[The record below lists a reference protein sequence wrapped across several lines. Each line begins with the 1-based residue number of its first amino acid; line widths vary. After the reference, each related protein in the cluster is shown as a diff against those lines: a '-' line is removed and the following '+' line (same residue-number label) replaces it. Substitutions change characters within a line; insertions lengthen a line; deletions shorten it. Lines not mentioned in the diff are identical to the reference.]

1 MDVKRK
7 RLILKYIYASVII
20 LFFSIPSAMYGVF
33 SSIFPEPKSLLNAFK
48 VKVVPLPTWEV
59 ISSILYIIASFTLD
73 LVLIPYLFRDVGI
86 NNYISAVVYMLPMF
100 LIMLVATLQSI
111 YINIWAACTN
121 LYAAATG
128 HELGGGV
135 IVPPA
140 SPQNE
145 LAWQWFGTG
154 VFEVYYA
161 LLIFY
166 TIPVA
171 FAVWFALAYVTLLWS
186 RRYMAKKTVKALMS

>member
-33 SSIFPEPKSLLNAFK
+33 SSMFPEPKSLLDAFK
-48 VKVVPLPTWEV
+48 ETVIPPPTWEV
-59 ISSILYIIASFTLD
+59 VSFILYVIASFALD

-111 YINIWAACTN
+111 YVNIWAAYTN

-128 HELGGGV
+128 HEPGGV

-154 VFEVYYA
+154 VSEVYYA
-161 LLIFY
+161 LLTFY

-186 RRYMAKKTVKALMS
+186 RRYMAKKAVKALTP